1 MKPGANWTLQAAFKY
16 RTTHE
21 HQDWI
26 ILWQLDLL
34 HRNGSRKN
42 SRSHQQTQRYRVDQ
56 PAQYSLGTHRA
67 DDRVPV
73 SGAGYPTWDYGEL
86 QEDWESNWD
95 AIDSLDFTGKQVA
108 IYGLGDQIGYPEWFQ
123 DALGY
128 LWVKMVNLG
137 ASTVGNWPNQGYSF
151 EQSKALT
158 EDGQFFVGLPL
169 DDENQFELT
178 DDYIAQWSQQI
189 LTEFGLA

>member
-1 MKPGANWTLQAAFKY
+1 MSTKIGLFYGSSTCYTEMAAEKIAEALNGLAG
-16 RTTHE
+16 TELICLHNIAS
-21 HQDWI
+21 DSI
-26 ILWQLDLL
+26 QLMAD
-34 HRNGSRKN
+34 
-42 SRSHQQTQRYRVDQ
+42 Y
-56 PAQYSLGTHRA
+56 QYLVLGI
-67 DDRVPV
+67 
-73 SGAGYPTWDYGEL
+73 PTWDYGEL
-86 QEDWESNWD
+86 QEDWESNWE
-95 AIDSLDFTGKQVA
+95 AIDSLDFSGKQVA

-137 ASTVGNWPNQGYSF
+137 ANTVGAWPNRGYSF

-178 DDYIAQWSQQI
+178 DNYIAKWSQQI
-189 LTEFGLA
+189 LREFGLA

>member
-1 MKPGANWTLQAAFKY
+1 MSTKIGLFYGSSTCYTEMAAEKIAEAINGLCG
-16 RTTHE
+16 TE
-21 HQDWI
+21 
-26 ILWQLDLL
+26 LVSL
-34 HRNGSRKN
+34 HNIASD
-42 SRSHQQTQRYRVDQ
+42 SIELMSEY
-56 PAQYSLGTHRA
+56 QYLVLGI
-67 DDRVPV
+67 
-73 SGAGYPTWDYGEL
+73 PTWDYGEL
-86 QEDWESNWD
+86 QEDWESNWE

-137 ASTVGNWPNQGYSF
+137 ASTVGAWPNQGYSF

-169 DDENQFELT
+169 DDENQFELS
-178 DDYIAQWSQQI
+178 DDYIAKWSQQI
-189 LTEFGLA
+189 LREFGLA